1 MSEPD
6 ASPDVSDKQLQSLV
20 EGEGFYEKSKFNRM
34 GLFFTL
40 FDGTFCLKSK
50 ELPVGEEGWEIDPIK
65 TQNPKTK
72 NDVFTFVKRFD
83 KLVCRVVD
91 VNKRRA
97 EFADGGKVT
106 NWNFTVMA
114 GGKKATIQT
123 VWADQLL
130 RKFLKVA
137 PNIDFERPIIFS
149 AFRKTEHGKTKQ
161 LISIRQGDSDDLK
174 EWTAV
179 PWYWTKPK
187 DANDKVDLSQP
198 AVGRDGSIL
207 PEAVHDEDE
216 DTWDFKAQ
224 NKMLA
229 DHFVHNDLPRI
240 KEIAER
246 LGLNKD
252 MTVDTDGGLP
262 EFSGGPAEEK
272 KVASNELFITK
283 ERPDRASMTSPRDAM
298 SPAQSAEIRRLSKM
312 LGKDED
318 ALANKIVGE
327 DFDDLNIEGAGYVIF
342 KLTKKLTKLHLED
355 PAKYP
360 NPLAKSPIRQ
370 AIEDNKPKK
379 ATSDDDDDDDWAAAP
394 APKQSKS
401 TKEDDGDEDDSD
413 WG

>member
-6 ASPDVSDKQLQSLV
+6 ASPDVSNKQLQSLV

-50 ELPVGEEGWEIDPIK
+50 ELPAGEDGWEIDPIK
-65 TQNPKTK
+65 TTNPKTK
-72 NDVFTFVKRFD
+72 TDVFTFVKRFD

-97 EFADGGKVT
+97 EFNDGGKVT

-149 AFRKTEHGKTKQ
+149 AFRKTEQGKTRQ

-174 EWTAV
+174 DWTAV
-179 PWYWTKPK
+179 PYYWTKPR
-187 DANDKVDLSQP
+187 DENDKVDLSQP

-224 NKMLA
+224 NKFLA
-229 DHFVHNDLPRI
+229 DHFVKNDLPRI

-252 MTVDTDGGLP
+252 MTVDTEGGAP
-262 EFSGGPAEEK
+262 EFSGPPQEK
-272 KVASNELFITK
+272 TVDTSLHIVK

-298 SPAQSAEIRRLSKM
+298 TPTQSTEIRRLAKLM
-312 LGKDED
+312 EKDED
-318 ALANKIVGE
+318 ALSNKIVGE
-327 DFDDLNIEGAGYVIF
+327 DFDDLNVDGAGYVIY
-342 KLTKKLTKLHLED
+342 KLTKKLKKLHEQD
-355 PAKYP
+355 PEKFLDP
-360 NPLAKSPIRQ
+360 DNTKSKMRQ
-370 AIEDNKPKK
+370 AIDDNKPKK
-379 ATSDDDDDDDWAAAP
+379 AQSDDDDDDDWGTAP
-394 APKQSKS
+394 APKQSAS
-401 TKEDDGDEDDSD
+401 VASSDDDDEDAD